1 MVSDSV
7 TVGQLVV
14 SRAGRDQ
21 GRAYV
26 VVEVGDEGFVKV
38 ADGTQRRVAHAK
50 RKNLR
55 HLIVHR
61 AVADSVAEAGAGR
74 RISDEQVR
82 QALQRLLGEAEAL

>member
-1 MVSDSV
+1 MKDGVS
-7 TVGQLVV
+7 VGQLVV

-21 GRAYV
+21 GKAYV
-26 VVEVGDEGFVKV
+26 VVEDSGEGFVKV

-55 HLIVHR
+55 HLIVHP
-61 AVADSVAEAGAGR
+61 AVAEEIAEAGVAGG
-74 RISDEQVR
+74 RIADEQVR